1 MIITGLHKFYFGF
14 FIYYLFSMAFK
25 NALQFRMFDFGFI
38 YNFISMK
45 SDLNELIELY
55 EAEKESIENC
65 IKSNLEEG
73 EYLNAHFHSQAL
85 FKVDHHLRMLY
96 KMKDPFYDEK
106 NETERMLSMYERFD
120 NRGIASNLDSYYK
133 KMTDEYKA
141 KLQELNEESK
151 KPLFDDQKIDDAL
164 FGLWAGIYRG
174 FVLYLNRKDNLSI
187 TFESTDDELLDI
199 SISVKSALNV
209 DYFFGD
215 DDEEDNP
222 LNKFKGLGFKLNNA
236 GNKLIYKYDMRNF
249 RDAIAIK
256 VLLSR
261 VIYDV
266 FTYAGLDNPA
276 SLVYF

>member
-1 MIITGLHKFYFGF
+1 
-14 FIYYLFSMAFK
+14 
-25 NALQFRMFDFGFI
+25 
-38 YNFISMK
+38 MK
-45 SDLNELIELY
+45 SDLDELIELY
-55 EAEKESIENC
+55 EVERQSLEDSIKDN
-65 IKSNLEEG
+65 IEELD
-73 EYLNAHFHSQAL
+73 YLNAHSNSLAL
-85 FKVDHHLRMLY
+85 FNVNQKLSVLY

-106 NETERMLSMYERFD
+106 VQLERMIKIQERFNND
-120 NRGIASNLDSYYK
+120 ETINAYYK
-133 KMTDEYKA
+133 EIIDKDKSELQ
-141 KLQELNEESK
+141 KLMDQKSE
-151 KPLFDDQKIDDAL
+151 PLFDDQKIDDAL